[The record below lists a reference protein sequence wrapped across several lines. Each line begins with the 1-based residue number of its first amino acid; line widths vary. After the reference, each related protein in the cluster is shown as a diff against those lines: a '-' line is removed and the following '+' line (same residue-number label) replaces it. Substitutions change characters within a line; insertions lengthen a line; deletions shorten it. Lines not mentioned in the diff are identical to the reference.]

1 MRIEDLESEGWYG
14 IDACLEVS
22 LLDYGIACIDEGNQT
37 KFLYGIRY
45 DGSNF
50 DRFDYA
56 FFDSDL
62 DVKKEFDW
70 VESWSWSRVYETYGM
85 SESEWDNMRLLDK
98 ISDLVSYFGTENI
111 FGSSYGEGVEITLNN
126 KDN

>member
-14 IDACLEVS
+14 IDACLETS
-22 LLDYGIACIDEGNQT
+22 LLEYGIACIDEGNQT
-37 KFLYGIRY
+37 KFLYGISY

-70 VESWSWSRVYETYGM
+70 IKSWGSFYETYGM
-85 SESEWDNMRLLDK
+85 SESEWGNMRLLDK

-111 FGSSYGEGVEITLNN
+111 FGSSYGEGVELTNN
-126 KDN
+126 KNI